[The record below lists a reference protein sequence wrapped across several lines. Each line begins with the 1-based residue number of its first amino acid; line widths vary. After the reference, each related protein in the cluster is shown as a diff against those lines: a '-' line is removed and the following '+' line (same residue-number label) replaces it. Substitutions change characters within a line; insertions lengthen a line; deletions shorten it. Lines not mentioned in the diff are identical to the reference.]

1 MPKRCRAAPARQA
14 VVLSLLMTLAAGC
27 AGPVRFPAEP
37 TASRPAGDGTIKVYD
52 TDGDSRT
59 DYGTMQN
66 LAGRTVRI
74 GYDTTGNG
82 EADSLVDL
90 DQIAVADC
98 RHVVLIIDGVGYDT
112 VKAFQEDGGLRLF
125 HPPAAVI
132 STFPAMTEIALND
145 IFQTVRCR
153 AGEAVYFNHQTN
165 RLEGGDGDYLAMEN
179 EDWVRCTDY
188 RAGTLVDPLAY
199 LFPGHYF
206 KEELAEFRKRFDRR
220 DRPRF
225 VAYFVSTAGLGTR
238 DLLDGQH
245 EILRGIDRLVEEL
258 VWKTR
263 GLVKVTLL
271 SDHGHTLVRGKWI
284 DFRAFLREKGWNVRD
299 RLDGP
304 RDVAPIEYGLTTYAS
319 YATRDREA
327 LATTLIE
334 HEGVDLVTYA
344 RQNTVVVEGAAGKA
358 VIERRGDR
366 YRYRAE
372 SGDPLRLAPIIAKA
386 ETQANVFDSDGFADG
401 RVWLALTAT
410 HAYPDALD
418 RLWRAFRGQ
427 TEHVPDLLASLK
439 EGYNAGL
446 KSRAWRFPDGAST
459 HGDLGRKSSTAFIMS
474 TTCPIRRQWQ
484 PLRCRDLPGILD
496 DLTGRP
502 WPPARKEDR

>member
-1 MPKRCRAAPARQA
+1 MPNRRAGPLTSQA
-14 VVLSLLMTLAAGC
+14 WACALLIGLAAGC
-27 AGPVRFPAEP
+27 AHTIRFPQSP
-37 TASRPAGDGTIKVYD
+37 LVTKTTGTGSINAYD
-52 TDGDSRT
+52 TDGDGRA
-59 DYGTMQN
+59 DYVTMQDVD
-66 LAGRTVRI
+66 GRTVRI

-112 VKAFQEDGGLRLF
+112 VKAFQQRGGLRLF
-125 HPPAAVI
+125 HPPAPVI
-132 STFPAMTEIALND
+132 STFPSMTDIALND
-145 IFQTVRCR
+145 AFQTVRCR
-153 AGEAVYFNHQTN
+153 ACEAVHFNHGTN
-165 RLEGGDGDYLAMEN
+165 RLEGGDADYLAMTD

-238 DLLDGQH
+238 DLLAGQH

-263 GLVKVTLL
+263 GLVKVTLF

-284 DFRAFLREKGWNVRD
+284 DFRKFLREKGWNVRD
-299 RLDGP
+299 RLGGP
-304 RDVAPIEYGLTTYAS
+304 RDVVPVEYGLVTYAS
-319 YATRDREA
+319 FATRDRAA
-327 LATTLIE
+327 LAATLLE
-334 HEGVDLVTYA
+334 QEGVDLVTYA
-344 RQNTVVVEGAAGKA
+344 ERNVVVVAGTGGKA
-358 VIERRGDR
+358 FIERRGSR

-372 SGDPLRLAPIIAKA
+372 SGDPLHLA
-386 ETQANVFDSDGFADG
+386 ETVRQGKARGGVFDSDGFADE
-401 RVWLALTAT
+401 RSWLRLTLT
-410 HAYPDALD
+410 HDYPDAPD
-418 RLWRAFRGQ
+418 RLWRAFHGQ
-427 TEHVPDLLASLK
+427 TEHVPDVIASLK
-439 EGYNAGL
+439 EDYTAGL
-446 KSRAWRFPDGAST
+446 ASRAWRFSDGAST
-459 HGDLGRKSSTAFIMS
+459 HGDLGRKSSTTFIMS
-474 TTCPIRRQWQ
+474 TTCPILQKWQ
-484 PLRCRDLPGILD
+484 PLRCRDLPAVLD

-502 WPPARKEDR
+502 WPPARKENR